1 MRQLA
6 IGLQA
11 TQGQNRRM
19 ASNWISKLAYRLADL
34 FSYKPVGSTAAELD
48 SDLRR
53 MRSELDAIRIRFPD
67 HA

>member
-1 MRQLA
+1 
-6 IGLQA
+6 
-11 TQGQNRRM
+11 M
-19 ASNWISKLAYRLADL
+19 ASNWISKLAYRLSDL
-34 FSYKPVGSTAAELD
+34 FSYRPVGSTSAELD